1 MFVNNPNEL
10 DQHFLIDKDIINS
23 FINICNLS
31 EDDIVLEIGPGIGT
45 LTKLIAPKVKKLYV
59 IEKDIRLK
67 PYFPKVYKI
76 ITSLPY
82 SIIEPFIYKIIN
94 EDFKEL
100 YMIMGKKYCDNVLGN
115 KITNLSLLTN
125 IYFKITKYF
134 DIMPDSF
141 NPKPR
146 VVSSLIKLEFKKDNS
161 EKELIFKN
169 MYKLNDKLVKNAL
182 LESLIIVKNLTKR
195 DAKEYIKNLNIKES
209 ILNNKFS
216 QINNNELEELYNQ
229 IKTP

>member
-1 MFVNNPNEL
+1 
-10 DQHFLIDKDIINS
+10 
-23 FINICNLS
+23 
-31 EDDIVLEIGPGIGT
+31 
-45 LTKLIAPKVKKLYV
+45 
-59 IEKDIRLK
+59 
-67 PYFPKVYKI
+67 
-76 ITSLPY
+76 
-82 SIIEPFIYKIIN
+82 
-94 EDFKEL
+94 
-100 YMIMGKKYCDNVLGN
+100 
-115 KITNLSLLTN
+115 
-125 IYFKITKYF
+125 
-134 DIMPDSF
+134 MPDSF

-146 VVSSLIKLEFKKDNS
+146 VVSSLIKLEFKKDNF

-195 DAKEYIKNLNIKES
+195 EAKEYIKNLNIKES

>member
-1 MFVNNPNEL
+1 
-10 DQHFLIDKDIINS
+10 
-23 FINICNLS
+23 
-31 EDDIVLEIGPGIGT
+31 
-45 LTKLIAPKVKKLYV
+45 
-59 IEKDIRLK
+59 
-67 PYFPKVYKI
+67 
-76 ITSLPY
+76 
-82 SIIEPFIYKIIN
+82 
-94 EDFKEL
+94 
-100 YMIMGKKYCDNVLGN
+100 MIMGKKYCDNVLGN

-161 EKELIFKN
+161 EKELILKN

-195 DAKEYIKNLNIKES
+195 EAKEYIKNLNIKES

>member
-67 PYFPKVYKI
+67 PYLDKIDNIQVMYDSCLNVNFPKVDKI

-146 VVSSLIKLEFKKDNS
+146 VVSSIIKLEILAN
-161 EKELIFKN
+161 L
-169 MYKLNDKLVKNAL
+169 MLLNTGTLFPVILWLFPSNLPMKYP
-182 LESLIIVKNLTKR
+182 SIIVPLSAWIPERSRSLSNTKFP
-195 DAKEYIKNLNIKES
+195 I
-209 ILNNKFS
+209 
-216 QINNNELEELYNQ
+216 
-229 IKTP
+229 

>member
-1 MFVNNPNEL
+1 
-10 DQHFLIDKDIINS
+10 
-23 FINICNLS
+23 
-31 EDDIVLEIGPGIGT
+31 
-45 LTKLIAPKVKKLYV
+45 
-59 IEKDIRLK
+59 
-67 PYFPKVYKI
+67 
-76 ITSLPY
+76 
-82 SIIEPFIYKIIN
+82 
-94 EDFKEL
+94 
-100 YMIMGKKYCDNVLGN
+100 
-115 KITNLSLLTN
+115 
-125 IYFKITKYF
+125 
-134 DIMPDSF
+134 MPDSF

-195 DAKEYIKNLNIKES
+195 EAKEYIKNLNIKES

>member
-1 MFVNNPNEL
+1 
-10 DQHFLIDKDIINS
+10 
-23 FINICNLS
+23 
-31 EDDIVLEIGPGIGT
+31 
-45 LTKLIAPKVKKLYV
+45 
-59 IEKDIRLK
+59 
-67 PYFPKVYKI
+67 
-76 ITSLPY
+76 
-82 SIIEPFIYKIIN
+82 
-94 EDFKEL
+94 
-100 YMIMGKKYCDNVLGN
+100 
-115 KITNLSLLTN
+115 
-125 IYFKITKYF
+125 
-134 DIMPDSF
+134 MPDSF

-146 VVSSLIKLEFKKDNS
+146 VVSSLIKLEFKKGNS